1 MRRILLSLLL
11 LLFAFATP
19 AHAQSAQEVV
29 ERARTAVQSV
39 LGDPNFGYARTQLK
53 SARGVLIMPN
63 IVKGGFIVGGEGGY
77 GVLLVRNPDGWSAP
91 AFYMLAAASLGFQI
105 GVEVKEVVFI
115 INSQRGLDAL
125 LKNQMKLGADA
136 SLTLGP
142 IGAGVE
148 ASTTG
153 NPAADII
160 AFSKS
165 QGVFGGAAFQG
176 GAVSAKEDMN
186 RDFYGKPMT
195 ARQILADTGLQA
207 PGAEG
212 LRRALAA
219 Y

>member
-1 MRRILLSLLL
+1 MRRILPLLL
-11 LLFAFATP
+11 LLFAFAIP
-19 AHAQSAQEVV
+19 AHAQSPQEVV
-29 ERARTAVQSV
+29 ERARIAVQSV
-39 LGDPNFGYARTQLK
+39 IGDPNFGYARTRLK
-53 SARGVLIMPN
+53 SARGVLIMPS

-77 GVLLVRNPDGWSAP
+77 GVLLTRNAQGWSAP

-105 GVEVKEVVFI
+105 GVEVKEVIFI
-115 INSQRGLDAL
+115 INNERGLNAL

-136 SLTLGP
+136 SLALGP

-148 ASTTG
+148 ASSTG

-176 GAVSAKEDMN
+176 GVVSAQEKMN
-186 RDFYGKPMT
+186 SDFYGRPLT
-195 ARQILADTGLQA
+195 PRQILSDAGLHNPTADA
-207 PGAEG
+207 
-212 LRRALAA
+212 LRSALAA